1 MRFFP
6 TCSDFDSIDFDS
18 ASNGVKVGDLFWL
31 FGGSG
36 GKFTGWNIPP
46 RRETRIWHITKQVWL
61 QGPTI
66 PNNIFLYHTSAVAIN
81 STAVIFVGAN
91 TDYIEPTFD
100 GTYLENFAISLAISS
115 RIF

>member
-1 MRFFP
+1 MRFCP
-6 TCSDFDSIDFDS
+6 TSCSFDFHS

-36 GKFTGWNIPP
+36 GEFTGWNIPAQ
-46 RRETRIWHITKQVWL
+46 RETQTRIWHITKQVWL